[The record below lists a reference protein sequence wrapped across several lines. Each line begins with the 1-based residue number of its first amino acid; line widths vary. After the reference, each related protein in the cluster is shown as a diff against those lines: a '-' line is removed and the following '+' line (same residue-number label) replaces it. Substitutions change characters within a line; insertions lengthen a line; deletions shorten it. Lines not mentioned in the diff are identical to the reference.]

1 MIDIKSL
8 FDVRISN
15 AFSSALPQVYLGSTK
30 NRSSNYKTLMWPYQH
45 WCWRKERKA
54 KESTNHR
61 KRTHRRTD
69 VLVLPLD
76 GLNILTSPPTL
87 EERSVELPSIRPLC
101 DIAQTKSRLIFQEPT
116 VYQTWRDKE
125 TNHRYYS
132 HMHQQFNSYL
142 NTWWCNSHSL
152 TLFSKHHVIQIAL
165 KVRISYFDE
174 LLKA

>member
-15 AFSSALPQVYLGSTK
+15 VLSSALPQVYLGSTK
-30 NRSSNYKTLMWPYQH
+30 NRSSNYKTLMWAYQH
-45 WCWRKERKA
+45 WCWRKKRKA

-61 KRTHRRTD
+61 KRTYRRTD

-76 GLNILTSPPTL
+76 GLNILTSLPTL
-87 EERSVELPSIRPLC
+87 EERSVELPSIRPLR

-132 HMHQQFNSYL
+132 HQQFNSYL
-142 NTWWCNSHSL
+142 NTWCFNSHSL
-152 TLFSKHHVIQIAL
+152 TLFSKHRVIQIAL
-165 KVRISYFDE
+165 KVRISHFDD
-174 LLKA
+174 LLEA